1 MTKLLHCQIKVK
13 GHLTDEWSDWFS
25 GLAITN
31 LPGGEAVLSGDLPDQ
46 AALYGVLDRL
56 RDLGVR
62 LISASCSPANEGDM
76 RQSDEDTVTPDQEK
90 KSAALAGSG
99 RKLPPQ

>member
-1 MTKLLHCQIKVK
+1 MTKLLYCQIKVK
-13 GHLTDEWSDWFS
+13 GHLTDEWSEWFS

-46 AALYGVLDRL
+46 VALYGVLDRL

-62 LISASCSPANEGDM
+62 LISASCTPANEGDVHP
-76 RQSDEDTVTPDQEK
+76 SDVDTVASDQANK
-90 KSAALAGSG
+90 PVTLAGPG
-99 RKLPPQ
+99 RKRSS